1 MMISKRSNPFLQ
13 KYGYICLFF
22 VALLIFLF
30 YPNVGIYDWDK
41 EVLYT
46 AYIKTSLLEFKQ
58 FPLFLWNSAQ
68 LAGYPAVDQSAFFA
82 ANPETML
89 FTPFLPLLLLLSPQI
104 FLKLLVAL
112 NGALGVAGVLALGK
126 KLHWQP
132 QQMRIFSALFLL
144 SPIVIQH
151 VAIGYLPWIN
161 LYLFPWLLFF
171 LLSDKLITRSL
182 GSGMVLALVLLQ
194 GGLHV
199 FVWLA
204 FFVALYV
211 LWFTIIR
218 RNAKDLLSI
227 PLTFLAAIGM
237 ALPRFYGSLQSFAS
251 FSQRFFS
258 GYSLKAFLK
267 WGLVP
272 PFFTPASMDDIEYFI
287 EGYMDGV
294 PYWDGEV
301 FWGVVIILA
310 ALLPFLFMYLRKKK
324 QQSNDR
330 EKTIQAVAWS
340 SAILAL
346 FSFGGLYE
354 KLITFISK
362 ILQLPALEGMEKY
375 PFRFAILAY
384 FGFAFV
390 ISACWMDWPDF
401 FKSAV
406 IFIGAGL
413 KKFLYFLRQCCIWL
427 EKRRKLLNWM
437 VGIPL
442 ILYLTSLAGKPAL
455 LSWLQTQIKLAYN
468 GQGAIW
474 LAGLMEKTG
483 SIPLENYLAKAA
495 TLYGYVQHIVLG
507 IVLFFAFLWVL
518 GTVRIF
524 EREKQT
530 AHRSRDKF
538 PSWVLE
544 VLLVVPLLIA
554 FGMWWRVALATPQD
568 TLTNLKT
575 DAPEISTISGED
587 PTQVAILSYSPLSV
601 DFTVHEVQTD
611 SGLVFNN
618 IPASDAQFLEITSG
632 NASFIEQN
640 DKLGIKVERDGEIE
654 IRVKQKIILIPSLIA
669 GITWLVC
676 GGMLLWKRKKDK
688 VRLEK

>member
-1 MMISKRSNPFLQ
+1 MVFKKINPFLQ
-13 KYGYICLFF
+13 KHGYLCLFF
-22 VALLIFLF
+22 IALLVFLF
-30 YPNVGIYDWDK
+30 YSNVGIYDWDK

-46 AYIKTSLLEFKQ
+46 EYIKTSLQEFKR

-68 LAGYPAVDQSAFFA
+68 LSGYPAVDQSAFFA

-89 FTPFLPLLLLLSPQI
+89 FTPFLPLLLLFSPQV
-104 FLKLLVAL
+104 FLKLLVVL

-126 KLHWQP
+126 KLQWQP

-211 LWFTIIR
+211 LWLTIIR

-258 GYSLKAFLK
+258 GYSLEAFLK
-267 WGLVP
+267 WGFIP
-272 PFFTPASMDDIEYFI
+272 PFFTPASMDDIEFFI
-287 EGYMDGV
+287 EGYIDGV

-301 FWGVVIILA
+301 FWGLVIVLA
-310 ALLPFLFMYLRKKK
+310 ALLPFLFMNLRKKK
-324 QQSNDR
+324 QQSDDVK
-330 EKTIQAVAWS
+330 KTAQAVACT
-340 SAILAL
+340 SAVLL
-346 FSFGGLYE
+346 FFSFGGVYE
-354 KLITFISK
+354 RFITFISG
-362 ILQLPALEGMEKY
+362 LLHLPALQGMEKY
-375 PFRFAILAY
+375 PFRFAIPAY

-390 ISACWMDWPDF
+390 IAAYWMDWQDF
-401 FKSAV
+401 FASAATSTR
-406 IFIGAGL
+406 AGL
-413 KKFLYFLRQCCIWL
+413 KKLLHFFYQCCVWFKRHRRLLGWL
-427 EKRRKLLNWM
+427 A
-437 VGIPL
+437 GIPL
-442 ILYLTSLAGKPAL
+442 VLYFTSLIGKAAL
-455 LSWLQTQIKLAYN
+455 MAWLQAQIDLAYN
-468 GQGAIW
+468 GQGAAW

-483 SIPLENYLAKAA
+483 SIPLENYVAKAA
-495 TLYGYVQHIVLG
+495 TLYAYIQHVLLG
-507 IVLFFAFLWVL
+507 IAIFFILLWIL
-518 GTVRIF
+518 GTLRNSK
-524 EREKQT
+524 REKQVLRT
-530 AHRSRDKF
+530 LKYQFA
-538 PSWVLE
+538 PWILE
-544 VLLVVPLLIA
+544 VLLVVPLLLA
-554 FGMWWRVALATPQD
+554 FGMWWRVALATPQN
-568 TLTNLKT
+568 TLTTLKVE
-575 DAPEISTISGED
+575 APEILMISEQD
-587 PTQVAILSYSPLSV
+587 LAQVAILSFSPLSLN
-601 DFTVHEVQTD
+601 FTVHGTQTV
-611 SGLVFNN
+611 SSFVINS
-618 IPASDAQFLEITSG
+618 IPASDARFLEITSG

-640 DKLGIKVERDGEIE
+640 GKLGIKLDRDGEIE
-654 IRVKQKIILIPSLIA
+654 IRVNQKLILIPSLIA
-669 GITWLVC
+669 GITWPVC
-676 GGMLLWKRKKDK
+676 VGMLLWKRKKDK